1 MTHESLAAAATLAGE
16 GIEVE
21 VIDVATL
28 RPLDAATIT
37 ASVRRT
43 GRCVIVHEAPLT
55 GGFGGE
61 IAARVAEE
69 ALFSLVAPIRRVT
82 GYDTVM
88 PLPRLEAHYMPSTA
102 RILAAMREVC
112 SYS

>member
-1 MTHESLAAAATLAGE
+1 LAEEDVSA
-16 GIEVE
+16 E

-28 RPLDAATIT
+28 KSLDMDAILD
-37 ASVRRT
+37 SVSRT

-61 IAARVAEE
+61 IAARLADRGLVDLLAPVKRVA
-69 ALFSLVAPIRRVT
+69 

-88 PLPRLEAHYMPSTA
+88 PLPRLEDHYMPSVT
-102 RILAAMREVC
+102 RILAAVRQVLE
-112 SYS
+112 YA